1 LREVLGMT
9 RIASV
14 LALALAVLVPA
25 TAGEKSAA
33 LGDKL
38 PNAGGLRDL
47 RGNGR
52 TLHSF
57 KDHAAVVVVFLGN
70 DCPVSNLYLPSL
82 LEMEKKYRGKNV
94 QFLAVYPN
102 ES

>member
-1 LREVLGMT
+1 MI
-9 RIASV
+9 RITSL
-14 LALALAVLVPA
+14 LALALVAVAPA
-25 TAGEKSAA
+25 MAGEKMAA

-38 PNAGGLRDL
+38 PNVGGLRDL

-57 KDHAAVVVVFLGN
+57 KDHAAVVVVLLGT

-102 ES
+102 ESEDLDQ